1 MSDLRVKVMETATGK
16 VLEGDMAPLASQL
29 DQWLE
34 ENHG

>member
-1 MSDLRVKVMETATGK
+1 METATGK

-29 DQWLE
+29 DQWME